1 MLCSLLGSPE
11 VWVISEITG
20 GRTWTS
26 ILQRRKNRGLAV
38 IMDTTSLCR
47 GSLRA
52 AGSRT
57 DEDLKFTSRNAEE
70 NMDGGNSRMKPK
82 KKKEKEMFLQN
93 KPFW

>member
-1 MLCSLLGSPE
+1 MLCSFLGSLE

-20 GRTWTS
+20 GRKQTT
-26 ILQRRKNRGLAV
+26 ILQRRKDRGLAV
-38 IMDTTSLCR
+38 IMDTTFLCR

-57 DEDLKFTSRNAEE
+57 DEDLKFTYQNAEE

-82 KKKEKEMFLQN
+82 KKKK
-93 KPFW
+93 KK